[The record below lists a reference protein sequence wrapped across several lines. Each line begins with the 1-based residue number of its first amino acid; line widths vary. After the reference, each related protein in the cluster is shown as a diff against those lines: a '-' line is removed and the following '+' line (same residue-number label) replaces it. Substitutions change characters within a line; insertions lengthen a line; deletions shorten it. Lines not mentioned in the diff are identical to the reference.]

1 MHFLLTVD
9 MPVVRS
15 SSAILDLEY
24 TNNLDSKAKRRSL
37 STCGEGSKNTNPAAP
52 SSTMQSKMEMDWS
65 SSPEKVM
72 NPSPSSNLEKQSSS
86 TWRPKSSSGHSHVR
100 FEETPTKCH
109 HLLSEESDRW
119 TSSTTNQPLQ
129 PQVVQRTQSN
139 PEMELCPVCLAR
151 KECEILLKRTYS
163 KVPLIYNRVVERKT
177 TYILKESNNRVG
189 IECV

>member
-1 MHFLLTVD
+1 MVD

-24 TNNLDSKAKRRSL
+24 ASLDSKAKRRSL
-37 STCGEGSKNTNPAAP
+37 STCAGEGGSKNQAAP
-52 SSTMQSKMEMDWS
+52 PVPSSKMEMDWS
-65 SSPEKVM
+65 SSEKHVLPQQQYQASNPEGQ
-72 NPSPSSNLEKQSSS
+72 KQSS
-86 TWRPKSSSGHSHVR
+86 WRPKSTSGHSHVR
-100 FEETPTKCH
+100 FEETPSKCH

-119 TSSTTNQPLQ
+119 TSSTTQNQPLQ

-163 KVPLIYNRVVERKT
+163 KVY
-177 TYILKESNNRVG
+177 SS
-189 IECV
+189 

>member
-1 MHFLLTVD
+1 MFENWLDGVILFLFLMVD

-24 TNNLDSKAKRRSL
+24 ASLDSKPKRRSL
-37 STCGEGSKNTNPAAP
+37 STAGEGATAAP
-52 SSTMQSKMEMDWS
+52 SAPTQSKMEMDWS
-65 SSPEKVM
+65 SS
-72 NPSPSSNLEKQSSS
+72 EKQVNPQQQQQ
-86 TWRPKSSSGHSHVR
+86 TPEAGGQKQPQWRPKSSSGHSHVR

-119 TSSTTNQPLQ
+119 TSSTTQNQPLQ

-163 KVPLIYNRVVERKT
+163 KVYL
-177 TYILKESNNRVG
+177 LES
-189 IECV
+189 I